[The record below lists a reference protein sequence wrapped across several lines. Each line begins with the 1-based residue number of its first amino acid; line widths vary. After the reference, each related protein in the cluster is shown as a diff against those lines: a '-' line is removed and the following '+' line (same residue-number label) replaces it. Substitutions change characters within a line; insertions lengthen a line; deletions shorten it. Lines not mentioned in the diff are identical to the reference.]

1 MFFSILLGLT
11 LLVSLVFLAAVPMMI
26 VIFLYFALVRYDDEG
41 NFIGA

>member
-1 MFFSILLGLT
+1 MFLAILMGLI
-11 LLVSLVFLAAVPMMI
+11 LLVSKVFLAAVPMLV